1 MGSWRLT
8 FQPTIDVFQAHHVT
22 HVAVRFC
29 KAYSSSPEL
38 YRVDSVALI
47 SSTVRNRHMVVMAA
61 HQKELVS
68 EQELELRPTRLEIK
82 NPQRRAPQ
90 IIRH

>member
-1 MGSWRLT
+1 MWQYASAKLT
-8 FQPTIDVFQAHHVT
+8 LAPQSCIE
-22 HVAVRFC
+22 C
-29 KAYSSSPEL
+29 G
-38 YRVDSVALI
+38 SVALI

-82 NPQRRAPQ
+82 NPTTPRYPDNSTLEPVL
-90 IIRH
+90 ISKNF